1 MKYGIKGMLCLLL
14 VLLLTGGCGITA
26 GPEKNL
32 SPTAAT
38 SEKRLT
44 ILTSFYPMY
53 IMTLNIVRDL
63 PDVRVVNLTR
73 PFTGCLHDYQL
84 TPDDLK
90 QVENAQILV
99 VNGAGMESF
108 LDKVIKQQPE
118 LKIVEASRGI
128 PLIPL
133 ASNKLEGNPHIWVSV
148 SGAIQEV
155 KNIAEQLS
163 DLDPAN
169 AETYQV
175 NAVEYV
181 KKLELLREE
190 MHQELAGFSN
200 SSIVTFH
207 EAFPYFA
214 REFNLKVVAVI
225 EYEPGSEPSAA
236 ELAEAI
242 QTVRKTNTKAIFTEP
257 QYPTRAAEAIA
268 RETGV
273 PVCVLD
279 PAVTGPYE
287 LDAYL
292 DIMRK
297 NLKTLKE
304 VLQ

>member
-1 MKYGIKGMLCLLL
+1 MKPRIMGIFCFLLALLL
-14 VLLLTGGCGITA
+14 AGGCEIPARPGKDLT
-26 GPEKNL
+26 
-32 SPTAAT
+32 PTAVT
-38 SEKRLT
+38 SPKRLT

-53 IMTLNIVRDL
+53 IMTLNIARDL

-99 VNGAGMESF
+99 VNGTGMESF
-108 LDKVIKQQPE
+108 LDKLVKQQPE
-118 LKIVEASRGI
+118 LKIVEAIQGI

-133 ASNKLEGNPHIWVSV
+133 AGNELEGNPHIWVSV
-148 SGAIQEV
+148 SGAIEEV

-163 DLDPAN
+163 VLDPAN
-169 AETYQV
+169 AERYQA
-175 NAVEYV
+175 NALDYV
-181 KKLELLREE
+181 KKLEALREE
-190 MHQELAGFSN
+190 MRRELAGFNN
-200 SSIVTFH
+200 SSIITFH

-214 REFNLKVVAVI
+214 REFNLNVVAVV
-225 EYEPGSEPSAA
+225 EREPGSEPSAA
-236 ELAEAI
+236 ELADAI
-242 QTVRKTNTKAIFTEP
+242 HTVRETGAKAIFTEP
-257 QYPTRAAEAIA
+257 QYPPGAAEVIA

-304 VLQ
+304 ALH